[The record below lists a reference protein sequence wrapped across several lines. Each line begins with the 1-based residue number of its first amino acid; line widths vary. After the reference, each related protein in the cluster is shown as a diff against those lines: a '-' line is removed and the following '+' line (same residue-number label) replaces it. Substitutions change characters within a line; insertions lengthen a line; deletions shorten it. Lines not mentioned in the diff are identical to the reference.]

1 MRPSRGSGSGSTV
14 PALLHAWPAGKVTGI
29 RACDGFIVDIQWQ
42 DHKVI
47 DYRIRAKSLH
57 GRSSSKWKIQDGDG
71 LEIMKHGTNSVGIWL
86 GLGLCYARK
95 GTGYML
101 IRIVH
106 KVTMQHLQ

>member
-47 DYRIRAKSLH
+47 DYRIRAKKPA
-57 GRSSSKWKIQDGDG
+57 RSKFK
-71 LEIMKHGTNSVGIWL
+71 
-86 GLGLCYARK
+86 
-95 GTGYML
+95 
-101 IRIVH
+101 
-106 KVTMQHLQ
+106 